1 MSLVVVLDCEIT
13 ALVNHWQRLLRV
25 GFIVDKLLG
34 IIIIADEFIGVSEI
48 KIKVFG
54 LLLCISL
61 NLHYLLIR

>member
-54 LLLCISL
+54 L
-61 NLHYLLIR
+61 